1 MGQKVVL
8 FSDLSGKIVE
18 DGELVKI
25 VVTQHPALADG
36 PVEIEA
42 APAELA
48 NIEDHAIDVVSFEVH
63 APGEPPRAVVMP
75 LAEFDKLAT
84 DDPMD
89 VVIKAAKK
97 SYAKPARAK
106 STGEVKVNY
115 GSLEHA
121 GKPHRGK
128 VNDAEKQIIRDHF
141 DQVNERLEAEGLRV
155 IDLAD
160 AEIVSR
166 YGLEEL
172 AVERGMATPVEAKP
186 DAVQPEIAKTEPE
199 ADTED

>member
-1 MGQKVVL
+1 MGQKVVR

-25 VVTQHPALADG
+25 VVTQHPALVDG

-42 APAELA
+42 APSELA
-48 NIEDHAIDVVSFEVH
+48 EIGDRVIDVVSFEVFE
-63 APGEPPRAVVMP
+63 AGEEPRLVVMP

-89 VVIKAAKK
+89 VVLKAAKK

-106 STGEVKVNY
+106 STGETKVNY

-128 VNDAEKQIIRDHF
+128 VNDAEKKIIRDHLE
-141 DQVNERLEAEGLRV
+141 QVNARLESDGLRL

-160 AEIVSR
+160 AEIVAR

-172 AVERGMATPVEAKP
+172 AAERGAGVASTATASEES
-186 DAVQPEIAKTEPE
+186 DE
-199 ADTED
+199 

>member
-1 MGQKVVL
+1 MGQKVVR

-18 DGELVKI
+18 DGELVRI
-25 VVTQHPALADG
+25 VVTQHPALQDG

-48 NIEDHAIDVVSFEVH
+48 AIDDKAIDVVSFEVF
-63 APGEPPRAVVMP
+63 APDEEPRTVVMP

-89 VVIKAAKK
+89 VVLKAAKK

-106 STGEVKVNY
+106 STGEPKVNY

-141 DQVNERLEAEGLRV
+141 DQVNERLAAEGLRV
-155 IDLAD
+155 LDLAD

-172 AVERGMATPVEAKP
+172 AAERAGAVKPAEAAAVTPAVTATDD
-186 DAVQPEIAKTEPE
+186 DAVNEE
-199 ADTED
+199 

>member
-18 DGELVKI
+18 DGELVKL
-25 VVTQHPALADG
+25 VVTRHPALLDG

-48 NIEDHAIDVVSFEVH
+48 DVDDKSIDVVSFEVH
-63 APGEPPRAVVMP
+63 APGEPPRSVVMP

-89 VVIKAAKK
+89 VVLKAAKK

-141 DQVNERLEAEGLRV
+141 DQVNERLAAEDLRV

-160 AEIVSR
+160 PEMVAR
-166 YGLEEL
+166 YGLEDL
-172 AVERGMATPVEAKP
+172 AAERAAGAPAAAAVAPAAATE
-186 DAVQPEIAKTEPE
+186 E
-199 ADTED
+199 

>member
-18 DGELVKI
+18 DGELVKV
-25 VVTQHPALADG
+25 VVTQHPALLDG
-36 PVEIEA
+36 PVEFEA
-42 APAELA
+42 APGELSA
-48 NIEDHAIDVVSFEVH
+48 IEDRNIEVVSFEVH
-63 APGEPPRAVVMP
+63 VPGEAPRTVVMP

-89 VVIKAAKK
+89 VVLKAAKK

-106 STGEVKVNY
+106 ATGEPKTNY

-128 VNDAEKQIIRDHF
+128 VNDTEKQIIRDHL
-141 DQVNERLEAEGLRV
+141 DQVNERLAAEDLRI
-155 IDLAD
+155 IDLND
-160 AEIVSR
+160 AEIVAR

-172 AVERGMATPVEAKP
+172 AAERSGAVKPAEAT
-186 DAVQPEIAKTEPE
+186 AVTEE
-199 ADTED
+199 MVNEE

>member
-1 MGQKVVL
+1 MGQKVVR

-18 DGELVKI
+18 DGELVRI
-25 VVTQHPALADG
+25 VVTQHPALQDG

-48 NIEDHAIDVVSFEVH
+48 AIDDKVIDVVSFEVFT
-63 APGEPPRAVVMP
+63 PDEEPRTVVMP

-89 VVIKAAKK
+89 VVLKAAKK

-106 STGEVKVNY
+106 ATGEPKVNY

-128 VNDAEKQIIRDHF
+128 VNDAEKQVIRDHF
-141 DQVNERLEAEGLRV
+141 DQVNERLAAEGLRV
-155 IDLAD
+155 LDLAD

-166 YGLEEL
+166 YGLKEL
-172 AVERGMATPVEAKP
+172 AAERTGAVKPAEAAAMTPAVTATDE
-186 DAVQPEIAKTEPE
+186 DAVNEE
-199 ADTED
+199 

>member
-18 DGELVKI
+18 DGELVRI
-25 VVTQHPALADG
+25 VVTQHPALLDG

-42 APAELA
+42 APVELA
-48 NIEDHAIDVVSFEVH
+48 NIEDQAIDVVSFEVF
-63 APGEPPRAVVMP
+63 APGEEPRVVVMP

-89 VVIKAAKK
+89 VVLKAAKK
-97 SYAKPARAK
+97 SYAKPARPAK
-106 STGEVKVNY
+106 ATGEAKVNY

-128 VNDAEKQIIRDHF
+128 VNDAEKQIIRDHLE
-141 DQVNERLEAEGLRV
+141 QVNQRLESEGLRV

-160 AEIVSR
+160 PDHVSR
-166 YGLEEL
+166 YGLDDL
-172 AVERGMATPVEAKP
+172 AAETADAAKP
-186 DAVQPEIAKTEPE
+186 VATIE
-199 ADTED
+199 ADTAKPAATVETDTEI

>member
-25 VVTQHPALADG
+25 VVTQHPALLDG

-42 APAELA
+42 SPAELA
-48 NIEDHAIDVVSFEVH
+48 SVDDQAIDVVSFEVF
-63 APGEPPRAVVMP
+63 APGEEPRTVVMP

-89 VVIKAAKK
+89 VVLKAAKK

-106 STGEVKVNY
+106 ATGEPKINY

-128 VNDAEKQIIRDHF
+128 VNDAEKQIIRDHL
-141 DQVNERLEAEGLRV
+141 DQVNDRLAADGLRV

-160 AEIVSR
+160 AEIVAR

-172 AVERGMATPVEAKP
+172 AAERGGGAKATEAP
-186 DAVQPEIAKTEPE
+186 AVKATETPAAATS
-199 ADTED
+199 ADEE

>member
-25 VVTQHPALADG
+25 VVTQHPALLDG

-48 NIEDHAIDVVSFEVH
+48 DIEDKAIDVVSFEVF
-63 APGEPPRAVVMP
+63 APGEEPRTVVMP

-89 VVIKAAKK
+89 VVLKAAKK

-106 STGEVKVNY
+106 STGEPKVNY

-141 DQVNERLEAEGLRV
+141 DQVNERLAAEGLRV
-155 IDLAD
+155 IDLDDEEMVA
-160 AEIVSR
+160 R

-172 AVERGMATPVEAKP
+172 AAERAGGAKP
-186 DAVQPEIAKTEPE
+186 AEATADAVVEE
-199 ADTED
+199 AAAE

>member
-42 APAELA
+42 DPAELA
-48 NIEDHAIDVVSFEVH
+48 NIDELAIDVVSFEVH

-89 VVIKAAKK
+89 VVLKAAKK

-141 DQVNERLEAEGLRV
+141 DQVNERLAAEGLRV

-160 AEIVSR
+160 AEVVAR

-172 AVERGMATPVEAKP
+172 AAERGLATAEVTPEPVKA
-186 DAVQPEIAKTEPE
+186 AVETSAE

>member
-1 MGQKVVL
+1 MGQKVVR
-8 FSDLSGKIVE
+8 FSDLSGKIVG

-25 VVTQHPALADG
+25 VVTQHPALTDG

-42 APAELA
+42 APSELA
-48 NIEDHAIDVVSFEVH
+48 DIEDKAIDVVSFEVFE
-63 APGEPPRAVVMP
+63 AGEEPRLVVMP

-106 STGEVKVNY
+106 STGETKVNY

-128 VNDAEKQIIRDHF
+128 VNDAEKQIIRDHL
-141 DQVNERLEAEGLRV
+141 DQVNERLESDGLRL

-160 AEIVSR
+160 AEIVAR

-172 AVERGMATPVEAKP
+172 AAERGAAAMPAETVAADAKVESA
-186 DAVQPEIAKTEPE
+186 AN
-199 ADTED
+199 ADDESDE

>member
-1 MGQKVVL
+1 MGQKVVR

-18 DGELVKI
+18 DGELVRI
-25 VVTQHPALADG
+25 VVTQHPALQDG

-48 NIEDHAIDVVSFEVH
+48 AIDDKAIDVVSFEVF
-63 APGEPPRAVVMP
+63 APDEEPRTVVMP

-89 VVIKAAKK
+89 VVLKAAKK

-106 STGEVKVNY
+106 STGEPKVNY

-141 DQVNERLEAEGLRV
+141 DQVNERLAAEGLRV
-155 IDLAD
+155 LDLAD

-172 AVERGMATPVEAKP
+172 AAERAGAVKPAEVAAVTPAVTATDD
-186 DAVQPEIAKTEPE
+186 DAVNEE
-199 ADTED
+199 

>member
-63 APGEPPRAVVMP
+63 TPGEPPRAVVMP

-172 AVERGMATPVEAKP
+172 AVERGMATPAEAKSE
-186 DAVQPEIAKTEPE
+186 AVQPEIAKTESE

>member
-18 DGELVKI
+18 DGELVKV
-25 VVTQHPALADG
+25 VVTQHPALLDG

-48 NIEDHAIDVVSFEVH
+48 AIEDKGIDVVSFEVH
-63 APGEPPRAVVMP
+63 APGEASRTMVMP
-75 LAEFDKLAT
+75 LAEFDRLAT

-89 VVIKAAKK
+89 VVLKAAKK

-106 STGEVKVNY
+106 ATGEPKINY

-141 DQVNERLEAEGLRV
+141 DQVNERLAAEDLRV
-155 IDLAD
+155 IDLGD
-160 AEIVSR
+160 AEIVAR

-172 AVERGMATPVEAKP
+172 AAERSGAVKPVEVAA
-186 DAVQPEIAKTEPE
+186 AVDETVNEE
-199 ADTED
+199 

>member
-48 NIEDHAIDVVSFEVH
+48 NIDDKAIDVVSFEVH

-128 VNDAEKQIIRDHF
+128 VNDTEKQIIRDHF
-141 DQVNERLEAEGLRV
+141 DQVNERLETEGLRL

-172 AVERGMATPVEAKP
+172 AAERGLATPAEAKAVEAK
-186 DAVQPEIAKTEPE
+186 TESVETPA
-199 ADTED
+199 ADETED

>member
-1 MGQKVVL
+1 MGQKVVR

-18 DGELVKI
+18 DGELVRI
-25 VVTQHPALADG
+25 VVTQHPALEDG

-42 APAELA
+42 APSELA
-48 NIEDHAIDVVSFEVH
+48 TIEDKAVDVVSFEVF
-63 APGEPPRAVVMP
+63 APGEEPRAVVMP
-75 LAEFDKLAT
+75 LAEFDRLAT
-84 DDPMD
+84 DDAMD
-89 VVIKAAKK
+89 VVLKAAKK

-106 STGEVKVNY
+106 STGEVKINY

-141 DQVNERLEAEGLRV
+141 DRVNERLAAEDLRV

-160 AEIVSR
+160 ADVVAR
-166 YGLEEL
+166 YGLEAL
-172 AVERGMATPVEAKP
+172 VAERAGGTTVAEVATEVSAE
-186 DAVQPEIAKTEPE
+186 VEPE
-199 ADTED
+199 A

>member
-25 VVTQHPALADG
+25 VVTQHPALLDG

-48 NIEDHAIDVVSFEVH
+48 SVDDQAIDVVSFEVFT
-63 APGEPPRAVVMP
+63 PGEEPRTVVMP

-89 VVIKAAKK
+89 VVLKAAKK

-106 STGEVKVNY
+106 ATGETKINY

-128 VNDAEKQIIRDHF
+128 VNDAEKQIIRDHL
-141 DQVNERLEAEGLRV
+141 DQVNERLAADGLRV

-160 AEIVSR
+160 AEIVAR
-166 YGLEEL
+166 YGLDEL
-172 AVERGMATPVEAKP
+172 AAERTGAVKPAETPAATAL
-186 DAVQPEIAKTEPE
+186 
-199 ADTED
+199 ADDE

>member
-1 MGQKVVL
+1 MGQKVVR

-25 VVTQHPALADG
+25 VVTQHPALVDG

-42 APAELA
+42 APSELA
-48 NIEDHAIDVVSFEVH
+48 EIGDRVIDVVSFEVFE
-63 APGEPPRAVVMP
+63 AGEEPRLVVMP

-89 VVIKAAKK
+89 VVLKAAKK

-106 STGEVKVNY
+106 STGETKVNY

-128 VNDAEKQIIRDHF
+128 VNDAEKQIIRDHLE
-141 DQVNERLEAEGLRV
+141 QVNARLESDGLRL

-160 AEIVSR
+160 AEIVAR

-172 AVERGMATPVEAKP
+172 AAERGAGVTPAAAKVEPAATASEES
-186 DAVQPEIAKTEPE
+186 DE
-199 ADTED
+199 

>member
-25 VVTQHPALADG
+25 VVTQHPALLDG

-42 APAELA
+42 APSELS
-48 NIEDHAIDVVSFEVH
+48 AIDDKGIEVVSFEVH
-63 APGEPPRAVVMP
+63 TPGEPPRTVVLP

-89 VVIKAAKK
+89 VVLKAAKK

-106 STGEVKVNY
+106 ATGEPKINY

-128 VNDAEKQIIRDHF
+128 VNDTEKQIIRDHL
-141 DQVNERLEAEGLRV
+141 DQVNARLAAEDLRL
-155 IDLAD
+155 IDLSD
-160 AEIVSR
+160 PEIVAR

-172 AVERGMATPVEAKP
+172 AAERAGAAQPAPATVAAQDETA
-186 DAVQPEIAKTEPE
+186 ALVNEE
-199 ADTED
+199 